1 MFNDET
7 DELSNK
13 KLVELQDM
21 AKKLGVKGVSALRKG
36 PLIAVLSKVLA
47 KETGQ
52 KKETVP
58 PSPSSQE
65 PPEDAFRVER
75 REEEKSS
82 ALRAVMESLPSK
94 KPNLQ

>member
-1 MFNDET
+1 MFNFDT

-36 PLIAVLSKVLA
+36 PLIAVLSKALA

-52 KKETVP
+52 KEEKVS
-58 PSPSSQE
+58 PSPSSH
-65 PPEDAFRVER
+65 
-75 REEEKSS
+75 
-82 ALRAVMESLPSK
+82 
-94 KPNLQ
+94 